1 MNPEQENLFTGIK
14 KKAVNARE
22 LRQLVAGK
30 NFYEADSH
38 IPGARFMPID
48 LDRFIHEYNGTGI
61 TFDVD
66 VYSHVAYIEA
76 INHPEKTNKPHE

>member
-1 MNPEQENLFTGIK
+1 MSDVKESLFTGIK
-14 KKAVNARE
+14 KKGINARE

-48 LDRFIHEYNGTGI
+48 LNRFIREYNGVGI

-76 INHPEKTNKPHE
+76 INHPKV